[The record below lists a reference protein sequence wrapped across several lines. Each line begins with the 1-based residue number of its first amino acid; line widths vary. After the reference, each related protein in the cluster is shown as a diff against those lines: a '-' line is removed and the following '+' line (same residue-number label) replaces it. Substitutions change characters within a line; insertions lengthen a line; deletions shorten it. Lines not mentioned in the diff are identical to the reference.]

1 MNRGYYTSK
10 YKKYGQAKKP
20 IFLALVEIN
29 FCPYKILIKLQK
41 ILLMNVKNVMICQKS
56 YINQIK

>member
-1 MNRGYYTSK
+1 MKRGYYTSK

-29 FCPYKILIKLQK
+29 FCPYILKIF
-41 ILLMNVKNVMICQKS
+41 
-56 YINQIK
+56 